1 MWELDHKEGW
11 VSKNGYFWI
20 VMLEK
25 TLEST
30 LDCKEIKPVKSKGNQ
45 PWTFTGRT
53 VAKAEAPILWPPD
66 VNSQLTRQLLMLGKT
81 EDKRRRGWQRMK
93 WLESITNSMGM
104 NLRKLWETVGDR
116 GAVVHGVAESQTWLS
131 DWTTKF
137 GRGRRP
143 VKQINTLKYYAGNV
157 MEHNAESEKF
167 CAKVIPK

>member
-1 MWELDHKEGW
+1 MADRWGNSGNSGWLYFLGLQNHSRQSLRPKTLDPWKKRYDKPRQCNKKQRHHFADKGPSSQSYGFSSNCVRMWELDHKEGW
-11 VSKNGYFWI
+11 VLKNGYFWI

-81 EDKRRRGWQRMK
+81 EDKRRRK
-93 WLESITNSMGM
+93 
-104 NLRKLWETVGDR
+104 
-116 GAVVHGVAESQTWLS
+116 
-131 DWTTKF
+131 
-137 GRGRRP
+137 
-143 VKQINTLKYYAGNV
+143 
-157 MEHNAESEKF
+157 
-167 CAKVIPK
+167 